1 MVVRSRRKN
10 LVARLVTLVRWCL
23 GGSWVLDGRRVDTR
37 IGEGEMSSALRMV
50 AALVPSTRSVMVV
63 VLGLALVGTL
73 EFAASEGIEVVV
85 ELDAAAAVV
94 VVEVRLDWVELGG
107 LAVGVPVGLAP
118 RAAARE
124 EAEKDMVVMVLL
136 RRFCAC
142 DGGKVLNM
150 DLEKEWA
157 DFSGSCLCVT
167 EGWRR

>member
-85 ELDAAAAVV
+85 VELDAAAAVV
-94 VVEVRLDWVELGG
+94 VVVVRLDWVEL
-107 LAVGVPVGLAP
+107 GVPVGLAP

-124 EAEKDMVVMVLL
+124 EAEKDMVVMVLF